1 MQQKTE
7 QKTGC
12 IQLFLRDR
20 AFQDRARVR
29 IGAISC
35 PKLRESLGLVGFQ
48 VQSLVGCLCL
58 QRLGPA
64 VMAVRVF
71 CGLSLVFGGP
81 HGRGLAT

>member
-48 VQSLVGCLCL
+48 VQGWIQLFRQFECSLGGTWQLEVLRGGAWPL
-58 QRLGPA
+58 
-64 VMAVRVF
+64 
-71 CGLSLVFGGP
+71 LSLK
-81 HGRGLAT
+81 GLRR